1 MQRIKFTK
9 ALLSGQWHDNV
20 MLKIDDQGFIA
31 AIEHQGDDK
40 PDARIADPDITVI
53 DGFALPGM
61 PNCHSHAF
69 QRAMAGLAEYST
81 SNNDSFWTWRD
92 VMYRFAQSIT
102 PDDLY
107 HIARQLYLEMV
118 TAGYTSVAEFHYL
131 HHQKGG
137 QPYDNPAEMSLAI
150 MEAARDVGLHLTHLP
165 VLYGSS
171 GFGGM
176 PLSEEQA
183 RFGHDIDHYCSLW
196 DQLDKITKNNPR
208 QNLGAAF
215 HSLRAVSPEDM
226 VRAVHHVRCQNPE
239 APLHIHIA
247 EQMKEVE
254 DCLEWSGQ
262 RPVEWLL
269 NHQLLNENWCL
280 IHATHMTEQETK
292 AVAMSGAV
300 VAICPTT
307 EANLGDGLFPLRPY
321 LDQGGRIA
329 IGSDSH
335 ISVSPVEELRL
346 LEYGQRLKFRS
357 RNITATPA
365 QPHSGNNLYHNALKG
380 GAQAAGLNAGAIEIG
395 RRADLITLN
404 PVSPLMVGTPDKYLL
419 DRFIFSGSQSV
430 VKDVMVGGEWLIRGE
445 NHAGNHKKK
454 QDINQ
459 KFQITM
465 EKLLN

>member
-280 IHATHMTEQETK
+280 IHATHMTAQETK
-292 AVAMSGAV
+292 AVALSGAV
-300 VAICPTT
+300 VGICPTT

-335 ISVSPVEELRL
+335 ISVSPVDELRL
-346 LEYGQRLKFRS
+346 LEYGQRLKFQS
-357 RNITATPA
+357 RNITASPA
-365 QPHSGNNLYHNALKG
+365 QPHSGNNLYHKALKG

-404 PVSPLMVGTPDKYLL
+404 PVSPLMVGTPDKYL
-419 DRFIFSGSQSV
+419 
-430 VKDVMVGGEWLIRGE
+430 
-445 NHAGNHKKK
+445 
-454 QDINQ
+454 
-459 KFQITM
+459 
-465 EKLLN
+465 

>member
-1 MQRIKFTK
+1 MQKVKFTK
-9 ALLSGQWHDNV
+9 ALLNNQWHDNV
-20 MLKIDDQGFIA
+20 TLKIDDQGFII
-31 AIEHQGDDK
+31 AIGRQGNDK
-40 PDARIADPDITVI
+40 ADPNIEVV

-69 QRAMAGLAEYST
+69 QRAMAGLAEFST
-81 SNNDSFWTWRD
+81 SERDSFWTWRD

-150 MEAARDVGLHLTHLP
+150 IEAAKDVGLHLTHLP
-165 VLYGSS
+165 VLYMSS
-171 GFGGM
+171 GFGNIS
-176 PLSEEQA
+176 LSDEQA
-183 RFGHDIDHYCSLW
+183 RFGHDIDHYCALW
-196 DQLDKITKNNPR
+196 DQLDKITKNIPR

-215 HSLRAVSPEDM
+215 HSLRAVSPEGMDK
-226 VRAVHHVRCQNPE
+226 VIQHVKRQNAH

-254 DCLEWSGQ
+254 DCLAWSGQ

-269 NHQLLNENWCL
+269 NHQELTENWCL

-292 AVAMSGAV
+292 ALAMSGAV
-300 VAICPTT
+300 VGICPTT
-307 EANLGDGLFPLRPY
+307 EANLGDGLFSLRPY
-321 LDQGGRIA
+321 LDQGGRVA

-335 ISVSPVEELRL
+335 ISVSPVAELRL
-346 LEYGQRLKFRS
+346 LEYGQRLKFQS
-357 RNITATPA
+357 RNITATKI
-365 QPHSGNNLYHNALKG
+365 QPHSGNALYHNALKG
-380 GAQAAGLNAGAIEIG
+380 GVQAAGLNAGALEIG
-395 RRADLITLN
+395 RRADLITLD
-404 PVSPLMVGTPDKYLL
+404 PVSPLMVATPDKYLL
-419 DRFIFSGSQSV
+419 DRFIFSGNQSV
-430 VKDVMVGGEWLIRGE
+430 IKDVMVGGEWLIR
-445 NHAGNHKKK
+445 AGSHREK
-454 QDINQ
+454 QNINQ